1 VGGIIFFFTPSSLTA
16 CGVICVCGHKH
27 QMLCGGPSCGLF
39 AETAFFPSF
48 QSVQRVMIGA
58 IYSEDERENGQSH
71 KKSERPNYS
80 LSLARPRGV
89 LRMREILC
97 GGAFARCASS
107 PCEEIRTAR
116 MSPHKSKYAKSCC
129 PRRERRSSV
138 VIT

>member
-1 VGGIIFFFTPSSLTA
+1 LTA

-80 LSLARPRGV
+80 LSLLLVPGVFCVCERFSAVVRLRDAPRHHVRRYAQRGC
-89 LRMREILC
+89 LRTKANTQKAAAHGERGEAL
-97 GGAFARCASS
+97 SS
-107 PCEEIRTAR
+107 LLNWI
-116 MSPHKSKYAKSCC
+116 SFD
-129 PRRERRSSV
+129 
-138 VIT
+138 